1 MKMSVKDVKSSV
13 FLAFIILLLLFTIC
27 LVLYSKWNKEDID
40 VTTNIFFDGGTDSLS
55 QELQYIIPFVTTNNE
70 QYVTAYQKDYVT
82 LNQVHNDILLT
93 KGYFHHQENVF
104 SSGILISSLNNLYGS
119 EAFIVNKNFNV
130 NGKNNCIYDN
140 NVYSCTLEDYNGIL
154 YKADR
159 DIVNVNINDNKLSL
173 IENIL
178 FYSEETIQ
186 GVTYYRIYNNGLYET
201 NTLTITSNDLKKA
214 NVSYDNY
221 ISNNLS
227 DSRVT
232 YQSDFV
238 INENNYNWIGTGII

>member
-214 NVSYDNY
+214 NVSFDNY

>member
-1 MKMSVKDVKSSV
+1 MKTNVKDIKTNVV
-13 FLAFIILLLLFTIC
+13 LAFIILLLLFTIC
-27 LVLYSKWNKEDID
+27 LVLYSKWNNEKID
-40 VTTNIFFDGGTDSLS
+40 VNTNINFEGGNDLLS
-55 QELQYIIPFVTTNNE
+55 QELQNIIPYVTTNNPG
-70 QYVTAYQKDYVT
+70 YLMAYQDKYVT
-82 LNQVHNDILLT
+82 LKQIDNDILLT
-93 KGYFHHQENVF
+93 KGYFHHQENTF
-104 SSGILISSLNNLYGS
+104 NSGMMINSLYELYGS
-119 EAFIVNKNFNV
+119 EVFIVNNNFNV
-130 NGKNNCIYDN
+130 NGKNDCTYDN
-140 NVYSCTLEDYNGIL
+140 YTYTCTTLEYEGTL

-186 GVTYYRIYNNGLYET
+186 GVTYYRIYNNGLYVT
-201 NTLTITSNDLKKA
+201 STLTITSNDLKKA
-214 NVSYDNY
+214 NVSFDNY

>member
-27 LVLYSKWNKEDID
+27 LVLYSKWNKKDID
-40 VTTNIFFDGGTDSLS
+40 VTTNISFDGGTDSLS
-55 QELQYIIPFVTTNNE
+55 QELQYIIPFVTTNNK

-93 KGYFHHQENVF
+93 KGYFHHQENTF
-104 SSGILISSLNNLYGS
+104 NSGIMINSLYELYGS
-119 EAFIVNKNFNV
+119 EVFIVNNNFNV
-130 NGKNNCIYDN
+130 NGKNDCTYDN
-140 NVYSCTLEDYNGIL
+140 YTYTCTTLEYEGTL

-186 GVTYYRIYNNGLYET
+186 GLTYYRIYNNGLYET

-214 NVSYDNY
+214 NVSFDNY

>member
-55 QELQYIIPFVTTNNE
+55 QELQYIIPFVTTNNK

-214 NVSYDNY
+214 NVSFDNY

>member
-201 NTLTITSNDLKKA
+201 STLTITSNDLKKA
-214 NVSYDNY
+214 NVSFDNY

>member
-40 VTTNIFFDGGTDSLS
+40 VTTNISFDGGTDSLS
-55 QELQYIIPFVTTNNE
+55 QELQYIIPFVTTNNK

-119 EAFIVNKNFNV
+119 EAFIVNKNFNG
-130 NGKNNCIYDN
+130 NRKNNCIYDN

-186 GVTYYRIYNNGLYET
+186 GLTYYRIYNNGLYET

-214 NVSYDNY
+214 NVSFDNY